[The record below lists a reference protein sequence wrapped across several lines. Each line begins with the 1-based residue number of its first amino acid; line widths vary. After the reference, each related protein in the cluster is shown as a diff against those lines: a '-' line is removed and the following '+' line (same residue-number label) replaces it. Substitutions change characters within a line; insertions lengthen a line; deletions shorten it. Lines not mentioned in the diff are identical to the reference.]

1 MTRAVGPAALEAMLL
16 DRGELA
22 LLDVREEGAYAGG
35 HLLFA
40 SSLPLSRLELRLA
53 DMLPRKGV
61 RIVLCDGDGGTLAAR
76 AASRLADLGYTDLA
90 ILEGGCA
97 GWAAAGYELFSGV
110 HVPSKAFGEVVEH
123 HYGTPR
129 IGARELHAKQAAGED
144 LVVLDSRPMDEFR
157 VMSIPGGIDCPGA
170 ELAYRARDLVPS
182 PETLVV
188 VNCAG
193 RTRSI
198 IGAQSLINAGIP
210 NPVVALENG
219 TMGWHLAGLELARG
233 ESRRYGTLTP
243 EGLAAAQAAA
253 ARVRARFGVP
263 VMGLAGLDAW
273 RAEAAARSLYTID
286 VRAAAEFEAGHL
298 AGSFH
303 VPGGQLVQETEAH
316 VGARNARIALI
327 DDTGVRATM
336 TASWLIQMG
345 WPEVAVVE
353 GALEAGPLETGPRQ
367 PPIPGL
373 EAAAA
378 ALVTARE
385 LDAGSAVVVD
395 VGSSRAY
402 RAGHIPGAW
411 FAVRARVAAALTKL
425 PAEGRLVFT
434 SDDGVLA
441 RFAAAEAAA
450 LTTRPVA
457 ALDGGTAG
465 WQAAGLPLSPGAENM
480 ASEGDDA
487 WLKPYDHEAGQEQR
501 MRDYLDWETAL
512 IPAVERDGCA
522 RFRLFPEARGGG

>member
-1 MTRAVGPAALEAMLL
+1 MTRAVAPDALAAMLV
-16 DRGELA
+16 DGEELA
-22 LLDVREEGAYAGG
+22 LLDVREEGAHAGG

-53 DMLPRKGV
+53 DMLPREGV
-61 RIVLCDGDGGTLAAR
+61 RIVVCDGDGGGLAAR
-76 AASRLADLGYTDLA
+76 AARRLADLGYTDTA

-97 GWAAAGYELFSGV
+97 GWAASGRELFSGV
-110 HVPSKAFGEVVEH
+110 HVPSKAFGEMVEH
-123 HYGTPR
+123 HHATPR
-129 IGARELHAKQAAGED
+129 ITARELHAKQAAGED
-144 LVVLDSRPMDEFR
+144 LVILDSRPMGEFE

-170 ELAYRARDLVPS
+170 ELAYRVHDLAPS
-182 PETLVV
+182 SETLVV

-198 IGAQSLINAGIP
+198 IGAQSLLNAGIP

-233 ESRRYGTLTP
+233 KTQRYGALSP
-243 EGLAAAQAAA
+243 EGLEKARTAA

-263 VMGLAGLDAW
+263 VIGMADLDSW
-273 RAEAAARSLYTID
+273 RAEAGTRSLYIID
-286 VRAAAEFEAGHL
+286 VREAAEYEAGHL

-303 VPGGQLVQETEAH
+303 APGGQLVQETEAY

-327 DDTGVRATM
+327 DGTGVRAAM
-336 TASWLIQMG
+336 TASWLVQMG

-353 GALEAGPLETGPRQ
+353 GALQAGPIETGPRRA
-367 PPIPGL
+367 PIPGL
-373 EAAAA
+373 DAAEA
-378 ALVTARE
+378 ALVTAADIE
-385 LDAGSAVVVD
+385 TGGDVVVD

-411 FAVRARVAAALTKL
+411 FAVRARLEAALSKP

-434 SDDGVLA
+434 SSDGILA
-441 RFAAAEAAA
+441 RFAATEAAA

-457 ALDGGTAG
+457 ALDGGTDA
-465 WQAAGLPLSPGAENM
+465 WCATGLALAQGPEQM
-480 ASEGDDA
+480 ASEDDDA
-487 WLKPYDHEAGQEQR
+487 WLKPYDHESGQEQR
-501 MRDYLDWETAL
+501 MRDYLAWETAL

-522 RFRLFPEARGGG
+522 RFRLFPDTAN